1 MGNSDIAIYYKEI
14 NYYEDITKFAKLA
27 IWLAGD
33 EQTKVSDLIGDCP
46 TFNKQEKQRELN
58 QRDKE
63 IIKFA
68 KENGLKYKITNK
80 GIKIML

>member
-1 MGNSDIAIYYKEI
+1 MGNSNTAIYYKEL
-14 NYYEDITKFAKLA
+14 NYYEDMTKFAKLA

-33 EQTKVSDLIGDCP
+33 EQTKISDLIGDYP
-46 TFNKQEKQRELN
+46 VLNKQEKQRDLN
-58 QRDKE
+58 NQDKE
-63 IIKFA
+63 IIKLA